1 LERISFELG
10 QHRLDEDGSQLPNG
24 YIHESENTPSDLH
37 GGVADPHQKLLIVLS
52 NIGYCKDE
60 LSYELY
66 NKYKHIWLHSRYF
79 VLILPLLY
87 KKFW

>member
-1 LERISFELG
+1 MERISFELG